1 MNTNALVKLHAISS
15 QLDALE
21 GVWRA
26 DQLAQSHQAYVPSG
40 HCELD
45 PELPGQ
51 GWPLGQMTEILQT
64 QSGQHEW
71 RLLLPALRQA
81 VTQGPLVLVGAP
93 QVPNLPALALL
104 GIPAKQVL
112 RVDAH
117 STAERLWTSEQVLR
131 CRELGALMTWLPQ
144 ARPEQL
150 RRLQLASTATQALVF
165 AFRPVAVRYESSPA
179 PLRLAL
185 RATPGD
191 VLGMDHSLS
200 VELIKRRGPAMDHPI
215 QLAAPL
221 PVMAALRKRRLLKEP
236 GHAVGRPASSH
247 LQQHHL
253 QPVAA

>member
-1 MNTNALVKLHAISS
+1 MNANALVKLHAIPS
-15 QLDALE
+15 QLDELE

-26 DQLAQSHQAYVPSG
+26 DQLAHSHQTYVSSG
-40 HCELD
+40 HDELD
-45 PELPGQ
+45 PELPGR
-51 GWPLGQMTEILQT
+51 GWPLGQMTEILQA

-81 VTQGPLVLVGAP
+81 VVQGPLVLVGAP
-93 QVPNLPALALL
+93 QVPNLSALALL
-104 GIPAKQVL
+104 GIPTKQVL

-117 STAERLWTSEQVLR
+117 ATAERLWATEQVLR

-185 RATPGD
+185 RATPAEVHG
-191 VLGMDHSLS
+191 LDHGIS

-215 QLAAPL
+215 QLVAPL
-221 PVMAALRKRRLLKEP
+221 PVMATLRKRRLLKEP
-236 GHAVGRPASSH
+236 GHVVDRPASTR
-247 LQQHHL
+247 LQHHL
-253 QPVAA
+253 QPIAA